1 MSADQRTT
9 RGPSGSDAAGN
20 NRQVGDHRPSQGPV
34 GRQLRLPKMAELVAS
49 DLRRR
54 IIRGE
59 LAEGQALPSEAGML
73 AEFGVSRSTLR
84 EAFRIL
90 EAESLITVRGGP
102 GGGAR
107 VMRPSLEVAVRYAG
121 LVLGYRG
128 TTLQDVWEAR
138 LFLEPPAAGMLAR
151 QRTRADLHTLRDAL
165 AEHDAASEPAEAI
178 RLHNDFHLMIA
189 RLAGNYTLTLL
200 IRMLSEIIERTTWSR
215 LEPTV
220 GSPAMEEAERS
231 TVKVHRALVDLIEAK
246 DTAGAEDLWH
256 RHLQAASAYLWQG
269 DGKAVAV
276 NLFG

>member
-1 MSADQRTT
+1 M
-9 RGPSGSDAAGN
+9 PSGSDTAGEIG
-20 NRQVGDHRPSQGPV
+20 QAGDHRPSQEAV

-59 LAEGQALPSEAGML
+59 LPEGQALPSEAVML
-73 AEFGVSRSTLR
+73 AQFGVSRSTLR

-107 VMRPSLEVAVRYAG
+107 ILSPSIEVAVRYAG
-121 LVLGYRG
+121 LVLEHRG
-128 TTLQDVWEAR
+128 TILQDVWEAR

-151 QRTRADLHTLRDAL
+151 QRTRADLRTLRDAL

-178 RLHNDFHLMIA
+178 RLHNDFHLLIA

-200 IRMLSEIIERTTWSR
+200 IRMLSEIIERTTWPR
-215 LEPTV
+215 LEPTI
-220 GSPAMEEAERS
+220 GSPAQEEAERS

-246 DTAGAEDLWH
+246 DAAGAEDLWY
-256 RHLQAASAYLWQG
+256 RHLQAASTYLWQS
-269 DGKAVAV
+269 DGKAVPV